1 MDLHSGRSTLDFEM
15 LAGLLP
21 EQREAVLK
29 ANTAN
34 EVLALGGSDLAGQ
47 IARLAQSKA
56 QDIVGDGTQVDVLV
70 VDRGGKIVG
79 ESG

>member
-1 MDLHSGRSTLDFEM
+1 VDFEM

-21 EQREAVLK
+21 EELRERARE

-34 EVLALGGSDLAGQ
+34 EVLGLGGTALASEV
-47 IARLAQSKA
+47 ARLARERA
-56 QDIVGDGTQVDVLV
+56 QEMVGDAARVAVLV
-70 VDRGGKIVG
+70 VDRAGVIVG